1 MDGNTLFHYTSTDG
15 LLGVML
21 NKEIWFTDYQFLND
35 KGEFKKAL
43 HALTA
48 RLRDSEYAPCN
59 SVLEMFLHQIETLH
73 SMCVCSFSGTSDSLT
88 QWRFYGDDCRG
99 SCIGFRSDVL
109 KNNTSDSPT
118 MTTSSHYFS
127 GTLMLSETFK
137 CSYQPLHS
145 YIDETLLQF
154 KELFDY
160 FNTLEIPD
168 QREQQYALEALAPHH
183 KSALFSLLKRLF
195 AWKHHDFINEDESRA
210 IALVPLCELSYRVNR
225 NLITPYY
232 KRTLEDVF
240 SMESIKVII
249 LGAKSDRRNS
259 LAISSLTSQYGEQA
273 LLWGA
278 NAKELSEI
286 RPETYEDVG
295 QCARHKTQYN

>member
-1 MDGNTLFHYTSTDG
+1 M
-15 LLGVML
+15 GVLL

-35 KGEFKKAL
+35 KGEYKKAL
-43 HALTA
+43 HALTG
-48 RLRDSEYAPCN
+48 RLRSSEYTSCC
-59 SVLEMFLHQIETLH
+59 SILEMFLHQIETQH

-109 KNNTSDSPT
+109 KNNTSDSAAL
-118 MTTSSHYFS
+118 SSSAHYFS

-137 CSYQPLHS
+137 CSYEPLHY
-145 YIDETLLQF
+145 YIEETIHQF
-154 KELFDY
+154 QDLFDY
-160 FNTLEIPD
+160 FNTLDFPND
-168 QREQQYALEALAPHH
+168 FGHQQALEALAPHY
-183 KSALFSLLKRLF
+183 KSLLFSLLKKLF

-273 LLWGA
+273 LLWGT
-278 NAKELSEI
+278 NARELCEF

>member
-35 KGEFKKAL
+35 KGEYKKAL
-43 HALTA
+43 HALTG
-48 RLRDSEYAPCN
+48 RLRDSEYTTC
-59 SVLEMFLHQIETLH
+59 SMILEMFLHQIENQH

-109 KNNTSDSPT
+109 KNNTSDSPSLSS
-118 MTTSSHYFS
+118 SSHYFG

-137 CSYQPLHS
+137 CSYDPLHL
-145 YIDETLLQF
+145 YIDETLSLF
-154 KELFDY
+154 KELFNYLNDMAMP
-160 FNTLEIPD
+160 N
-168 QREQQYALEALAPHH
+168 QQEQQNALEALAPHY
-183 KSALFSLLKRLF
+183 KSSLFSLLKALF

-210 IALVPLCELSYRVNR
+210 IALVPLSELSYRVNR

-249 LGAKSDRRNS
+249 LGAKSDKRNS

-278 NAKELSEI
+278 NARELSEI

>member
-15 LLGVML
+15 LFGVML

-43 HALTA
+43 HTLTG
-48 RLRDSEYAPCN
+48 RLRDSDYTTC
-59 SVLEMFLHQIETLH
+59 SMMLEMLLHQIETQH

-109 KNNTSDSPT
+109 KNNTSDSPSLT
-118 MTTSSHYFS
+118 CSAHYFS

-137 CSYQPLHS
+137 CSYDPLHN
-145 YIDETLLQF
+145 YIEETIFLF

-160 FNTLEIPD
+160 LNAID
-168 QREQQYALEALAPHH
+168 MQHQHEQQSVLEALAPHY
-183 KSALFSLLKRLF
+183 KSSLFSLLKTLF

-210 IALVPLCELSYRVNR
+210 IALVPLNELSYRLNR

-249 LGAKSDRRNS
+249 LGAKSDKRNS

-273 LLWGA
+273 LLWEA
-278 NAKELSEI
+278 NARELSET

>member
-1 MDGNTLFHYTSTDG
+1 
-15 LLGVML
+15 ML

-43 HALTA
+43 HALTG
-48 RLRDSEYAPCN
+48 RLRDSEYTAC
-59 SVLEMFLHQIETLH
+59 SKILEMLLHQIETQH

-109 KNNTSDSPT
+109 KNNTSDSPSLT
-118 MTTSSHYFS
+118 CSAHYFS

-137 CSYQPLHS
+137 CSYDPLHN
-145 YIDETLLQF
+145 YIEETIFLF

-160 FNTLEIPD
+160 LNAID
-168 QREQQYALEALAPHH
+168 MQHQHEQQSVLETLAPHY
-183 KSALFSLLKRLF
+183 KSSLFSLLKTLF

-210 IALVPLCELSYRVNR
+210 IALVPLNELSYRVNR

-249 LGAKSDRRNS
+249 LGAKSDKRNS

-278 NAKELSEI
+278 NARELSET